1 MFQNTFPGTEAVN
14 SLINDTEDERDH
26 RLGRR
31 AVAETPDREI
41 TLGTTMILLIFFAL
55 AVQDAAVFGFGFS
68 MGSKHT
74 GSTSTTASAPASS
87 LSFGGFKPAP
97 GNPLGS
103 AAAIKPPVEDSTPT
117 PLATPP
123 PVRSTPAPIERVEV
137 APDEPPVPSKPLTA
151 APAATAAATL
161 PIAPTVAPGP
171 GTFVVQVAALSR
183 QEDADMIGTTLRRRG
198 YLVNIRTD
206 ADRLLHVQVGPFA
219 TRKDA
224 ETMKARLLA
233 DGFNAYI
240 K

>member
-1 MFQNTFPGTEAVN
+1 MN
-14 SLINDTEDERDH
+14 SLIDDTEDENVNEDH
-26 RLGRR
+26 LRR
-31 AVAETPDREI
+31 GAPDIAADREI

-68 MGSKHT
+68 MGSKHSS
-74 GSTSTTASAPASS
+74 GTSTVPSGPASS
-87 LSFGGFKPAP
+87 ASFGNLKPAP

-103 AAAIKPPVEDSTPT
+103 HATVKPSTVDEA
-117 PLATPP
+117 ATPIAP
-123 PVRSTPAPIERVEV
+123 PAPGRATPAPIERTVVQADESPV
-137 APDEPPVPSKPLTA
+137 GAPSRPT
-151 APAATAAATL
+151 APAPGAANAAAI

-183 QEDADMIGTTLRRRG
+183 QEDADLIGTTLRRRG
-198 YLVNIRTD
+198 YLVNIRTE
-206 ADRLLHVQVGPFA
+206 ADRLVHVQVGPFA

-224 ETMKARLLA
+224 DAMKARLLA

>member
-1 MFQNTFPGTEAVN
+1 MN
-14 SLINDTEDERDH
+14 SVIDDTKHEQEH
-26 RLGRR
+26 LLGRR
-31 AVAETPDREI
+31 APADAPDREI

-68 MGSKHT
+68 MGSKHI
-74 GSTSTTASAPASS
+74 GGTSTAASAPASG
-87 LSFGGFKPAP
+87 LSFGNFIKPAP

-103 AAAIKPPVEDSTPT
+103 PAAIKPPVDSTPT
-117 PLATPP
+117 PLAAPP
-123 PVRSTPAPIERVEV
+123 PVRSTPAPIERVAVEADEEP
-137 APDEPPVPSKPLTA
+137 APPPVKPVTLPPS
-151 APAATAAATL
+151 ATAAAL
-161 PIAPTVAPGP
+161 PPLAPTVPPGP

-206 ADRLLHVQVGPFA
+206 TDRLLHVQVGPFA

-224 ETMKARLLA
+224 DAMKARLLA